1 MSVSRVEKF
10 EPPLAD
16 QPLADRP
23 LADSPPADGPLADRP
38 LADRPLA
45 ERLVAVALELL
56 AEEGIEAL
64 TLRSVARR
72 AGVSHGAPARHFG
85 GLSDLRA
92 EVAATGFRML
102 SEAIEKSDA
111 AIPPAEAG
119 SIGRLKAAGRA
130 YVQCALANPGL
141 FALMFRTGDLDS
153 QNESLARDSGA
164 AFERLLDAVRGAQA
178 EGWRS
183 GSDARSLAGWI
194 WSCVH
199 GLATLWAGGAYQGAI
214 PDVSLDEALETI
226 LKWTAD

>member
-1 MSVSRVEKF
+1 
-10 EPPLAD
+10 
-16 QPLADRP
+16 
-23 LADSPPADGPLADRP
+23 
-38 LADRPLA
+38 
-45 ERLVAVALELL
+45 
-56 AEEGIEAL
+56 
-64 TLRSVARR
+64 
-72 AGVSHGAPARHFG
+72 
-85 GLSDLRA
+85 
-92 EVAATGFRML
+92 ML
-102 SEAIEKSDA
+102 SKAIETSDA
-111 AIPPAEAG
+111 AVPAEAG
-119 SIGRLKAAGRA
+119 STGRLKAAGRA